1 MIFDTHAHYDDEA
14 FDEDRK
20 KILGSLN
27 ESGIVHVVNCGAD
40 IASSRRSV
48 ELAHNYSFVYA
59 AVGVH
64 PDNAGEVTG
73 DRKNPVVDED
83 TGEDSGDMETCIIDA
98 DEAEGKCPK
107 ASMKSETAADLEE
120 NGDAKNCGA
129 DDAIG
134 ELRRLAADPKVIAIG
149 EIGLDYHWDVY
160 PREAQ
165 KKAFIRQW
173 ELAIELGLPIE
184 IHSRD
189 AAEDTMNI
197 VREMYAREKAAGR
210 QLRADLHCY
219 SYSPEQAAEYA
230 KMGLY
235 FGIGGVLTF
244 KNARK
249 LREVVEIVPI
259 EQLLLET
266 DCPYL
271 APEPHRGSRNY
282 SGYLP
287 NVVAE
292 FARIKGLTAAEVEE
306 ITYGNACR
314 FFGIEKA

>member
-14 FDEDRK
+14 FDEDREEV
-20 KILGSLN
+20 LGSLKD
-27 ESGIVHVVNCGAD
+27 SGIAHAVNCGAD

-48 ELAHNYSFVYA
+48 ELTHKYDFVFA

-64 PDNAGEVTG
+64 PDNAGEITG
-73 DRKNPVVDED
+73 GRTNPGQDEAA
-83 TGEDSGDMETCIIDA
+83 GEDSGGKETFITEA
-98 DEAEGKCPK
+98 D
-107 ASMKSETAADLEE
+107 
-120 NGDAKNCGA
+120 GA
-129 DDAIG
+129 DVIG

-160 PREAQ
+160 PRETQ

-210 QLRADLHCY
+210 VLRADMHCY

-244 KNARK
+244 KNAKK
-249 LREVVEIVPI
+249 LREVVEAVPI

-282 SGYLP
+282 SGYLH

-292 FARIKGLTAAEVEE
+292 FARIKGITEPEVEE
-306 ITYGNACR
+306 ITYRNACR
-314 FFGIEKA
+314 FFNI